1 MGQRIS
7 RGQKTSSVGYS
18 TPPKDMKDI
27 KEDKEVKDEND
38 EDQIAE
44 LANDDGVD

>member
-7 RGQKTSSVGYS
+7 RGKKTSSVGYS
-18 TPPKDMKDI
+18 TPPKDMK
-27 KEDKEVKDEND
+27 EDKENND

-44 LANDDGVD
+44 LANDDGME